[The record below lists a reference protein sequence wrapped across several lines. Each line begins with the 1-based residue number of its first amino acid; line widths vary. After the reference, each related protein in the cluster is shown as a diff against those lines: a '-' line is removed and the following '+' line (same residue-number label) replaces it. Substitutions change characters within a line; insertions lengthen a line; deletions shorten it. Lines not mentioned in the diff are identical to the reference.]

1 MVKHKWLL
9 SAVGLMVIGIAR
21 SAQAQVPSVPLNA
34 CQALA
39 RQSFK
44 DVEEVKQ
51 LDLQNTP
58 KTRLYRYNDKI
69 GSQFIDS
76 ELLGTGRYQVKRLWK
91 TFSYLCLLGG
101 DQKALYF
108 RILTQMETK
117 L

>member
-1 MVKHKWLL
+1 MDKHTWYLGVIAL
-9 SAVGLMVIGIAR
+9 IVIGTAR
-21 SAQAQVPSVPLNA
+21 SAQGQVPVAPLNA

-44 DVEEVKQ
+44 DVEEVQQ
-51 LDLQNTP
+51 LELQNSS